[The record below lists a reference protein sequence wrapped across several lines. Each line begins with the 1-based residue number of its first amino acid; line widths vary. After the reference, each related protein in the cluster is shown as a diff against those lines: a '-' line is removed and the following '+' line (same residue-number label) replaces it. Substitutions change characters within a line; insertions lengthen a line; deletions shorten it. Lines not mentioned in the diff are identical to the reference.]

1 MPLLNLEFAEHSGVP
16 QWYFFFFL
24 IKQRL
29 FASTFCHVMIKPFF
43 MSISV
48 VSIGEVFTARFM
60 RASKTLSLLTGAMFE
75 TKAILLQVTSHHPQA
90 PKQH

>member
-1 MPLLNLEFAEHSGVP
+1 
-16 QWYFFFFL
+16 
-24 IKQRL
+24 
-29 FASTFCHVMIKPFF
+29 

-48 VSIGEVFTARFM
+48 VLISEVFTARFL
-60 RASKTLSLLTGAMFE
+60 RARETLSLLTGATFE

>member
-1 MPLLNLEFAEHSGVP
+1 
-16 QWYFFFFL
+16 
-24 IKQRL
+24 
-29 FASTFCHVMIKPFF
+29 MIKPFF

-48 VSIGEVFTARFM
+48 VLISEVFTARFL
-60 RASKTLSLLTGAMFE
+60 RARETLSLLTGATFE

>member
-1 MPLLNLEFAEHSGVP
+1 MVFL
-16 QWYFFFFL
+16 FFF

-29 FASTFCHVMIKPFF
+29 FASTFCNIMIKPFF

-48 VSIGEVFTARFM
+48 VLISEVFTARFL
-60 RASKTLSLLTGAMFE
+60 RARETLSLLTGATFE
-75 TKAILLQVTSHHPQA
+75 TKAILLQVTCHHPLA